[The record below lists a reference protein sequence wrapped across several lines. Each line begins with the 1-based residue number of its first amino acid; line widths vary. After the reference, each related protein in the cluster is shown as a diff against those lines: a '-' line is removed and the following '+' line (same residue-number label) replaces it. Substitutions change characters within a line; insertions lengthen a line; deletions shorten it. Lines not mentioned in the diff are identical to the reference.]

1 MKRLPAHLALLG
13 FVFAIGFAQLAHALP
28 LTGTSKAIFYR
39 PGLMKRAAIR
49 NGVWGTSPDGCY
61 MSTPL
66 SDEIGSLWLV
76 SGPHAALTCIQS
88 DVSQPADKRWHIR
101 DNRLIETD
109 YRSIRRLCKRLP
121 APRECTLR
129 FRRIGG
135 KRGQP

>member
-66 SDEIGSLWLV
+66 SDDIGSLWLLT
-76 SGPHAALTCIQS
+76 GPRGRIVALQA
-88 DVSQPADKRWHIR
+88 DVSQPRHKRWQLR
-101 DNRLIETD
+101 TRRLIETD
-109 YRSIRRLCKRLP
+109 AGCMRRLVGFLP
-121 APRECTLR
+121 APWEATIR
-129 FRRIGG
+129 FRRV
-135 KRGQP
+135 P